1 VSPKC
6 SEANRIMFGKQPL
19 VHIAFDHLTK
29 EVEWKQVVEEE
40 VIVQFVIM
48 SQEHLQNS
56 LVRSE
61 KREE

>member
-1 VSPKC
+1 
-6 SEANRIMFGKQPL
+6 MFGKQPL

-29 EVEWKQVVEEE
+29 EVEWKQVEEEE
-40 VIVQFVIM
+40 VTVQFVIM